1 MIQGYLQKQLVDP
14 TGIKKSTS
22 ISSSYVN
29 KSVISLDGL
38 PLGRVIKEEN
48 NKMIISTDD
57 NNVNKLVI
65 PSCKVFSA
73 DKKND
78 NVLIVDIE

>member
-1 MIQGYLQKQLVDP
+1 MVEH

-22 ISSSYVN
+22 ISSYYVN

-57 NNVNKLVI
+57 NNVNKLII
-65 PSCKVFSA
+65 PMQSILSR
-73 DKKND
+73 
-78 NVLIVDIE
+78 

>member
-1 MIQGYLQKQLVDP
+1 M
-14 TGIKKSTS
+14 KSTS
-22 ISSSYVN
+22 KSSYYVN

-48 NKMIISTDD
+48 SKMIISTDD
-57 NNVNKLVI
+57 NNVNKLSI
-65 PSCKVFSA
+65 PSCKVFLA

-78 NVLIVDIE
+78 NVLIVDIEYHEVSKYKIVEL

>member
-1 MIQGYLQKQLVDP
+1 M
-14 TGIKKSTS
+14 
-22 ISSSYVN
+22 
-29 KSVISLDGL
+29 ISLDGL

>member
-1 MIQGYLQKQLVDP
+1 MVEH

-22 ISSSYVN
+22 ISSYYVN

-38 PLGRVIKEEN
+38 PLGRVITEEN
-48 NKMIISTDD
+48 NNRIISTDD
-57 NNVNKLVI
+57 NNVNKLII

>member
-14 TGIKKSTS
+14 TGIKKSAS
-22 ISSSYVN
+22 ISTSYVN

-65 PSCKVFSA
+65 LSA
-73 DKKND
+73 KYSQQIKKMIMC
-78 NVLIVDIE
+78 LL

>member
-1 MIQGYLQKQLVDP
+1 M
-14 TGIKKSTS
+14 
-22 ISSSYVN
+22 N

-65 PSCKVFSA
+65 PVPKYSQQI
-73 DKKND
+73 KKMIMC
-78 NVLIVDIE
+78 LL

>member
-1 MIQGYLQKQLVDP
+1 MVEH
-14 TGIKKSTS
+14 TGIMKSTS

-65 PSCKVFSA
+65 LSCKVFSA

>member
-1 MIQGYLQKQLVDP
+1 MVDP

-22 ISSSYVN
+22 ISSYYEN

-57 NNVNKLVI
+57 NNVNKLII